1 MVIAALDT
9 GNIDLAD
16 SYVHKLVG
24 KFPDSV
30 RVKRLE
36 GMVMEYEGQVVD
48 ITGGSGLKRNVLL
61 TGEYTEA
68 LELYA
73 TLLVQNPSNILIMKR
88 KVGALIHSI

>member
-16 SYVHKLVG
+16 SYVHKLVE

-36 GMVMEYEGQVVD
+36 GMVMEYEGQLGVA
-48 ITGGSGLKRNVLL
+48 KKEMNYNVSFWLQGNIRRHWSCMLL
-61 TGEYTEA
+61 YWFK
-68 LELYA
+68 
-73 TLLVQNPSNILIMKR
+73 TLR
-88 KVGALIHSI
+88 TF